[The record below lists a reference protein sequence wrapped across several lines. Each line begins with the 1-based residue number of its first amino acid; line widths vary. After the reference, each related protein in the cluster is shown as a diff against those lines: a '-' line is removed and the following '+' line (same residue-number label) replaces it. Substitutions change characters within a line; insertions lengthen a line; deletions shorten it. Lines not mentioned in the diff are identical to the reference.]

1 MGLPEIPPGRWTV
14 DPVHSYVGFV
24 ARHMMIARV
33 HGAFRDFSAEVTIGE
48 NPLDSKVSAVVKT
61 DSVDSGSADRDAF
74 IKTNDFFDVA
84 QHPEMSFESTSFAAD
99 GDKYTMTGDL
109 TINGITK
116 PVTFD
121 VEFDGYTGDPW
132 GNDRAGVYAQASV
145 NRHDWGITWN
155 APLESGGVMLSDKV
169 KLELDLQIV
178 KPRTESSASE

>member
-1 MGLPEIPPGRWTV
+1 MGLPEIPPGTWTV

-33 HGAFRDFSAEVTIGE
+33 HGAFRDFSAEVVIGE
-48 NPLDSKVSAVVKT
+48 SPLDSKVSAVVKT

-99 GDKYTMTGDL
+99 GDDYTMTGDL

-121 VEFDGYTGDPW
+121 VEFDGYTLDPW

-155 APLESGGVMLSDKV
+155 APLDGGGVMLSDKV

-178 KPRTESSASE
+178 KPRTE